1 MRFRAAVLSAVVAFE
16 TFASVQPLAG
26 AALGAWSAP
35 CHSARMEAETVE
47 RSVVPSKPYVV
58 LVGMD
63 FSEPAQRALRKALEL
78 ASQRENAELHV
89 ACVVPHGAPKGRH
102 PVLEDRWLVAES
114 AAIEGVLVSL
124 RARVEAEVAAFAS
137 AQPVD
142 RRLPRRVV
150 PHVSVDA
157 PGLGLIQIGLQ
168 VLADV
173 IVIGARGQGKAE
185 QPLGSVAQTT
195 LRHARCTVVLTQFG
209 DED

>member
-1 MRFRAAVLSAVVAFE
+1 
-16 TFASVQPLAG
+16 
-26 AALGAWSAP
+26 
-35 CHSARMEAETVE
+35 MEPQTVE

-63 FSEPAQRALRKALEL
+63 FSEPADRALRKALEL

-89 ACVVPHGAPKGRH
+89 ACVVPFGAPKGRH
-102 PVLEDRWLVAES
+102 PLLEERWIVAEG
-114 AAIEGVLVSL
+114 AAIEGVLISL
-124 RARVEAEVAAFAS
+124 RARLRAELEAFAGLQL
-137 AQPVD
+137 AGH
-142 RRLPRRVV
+142 RLPRRVI
-150 PHVSVDA
+150 PHVSVDS
-157 PGLGLIQIGLQ
+157 PGPGLIQIALQ

-209 DED
+209 ED